1 MGIMW
6 PCLGLSHF
14 SIPNNDS
21 CCERLF
27 PSCEA
32 RLFLNKYY
40 MLCKIDYLLPTI
52 HDDSGLVYYYRGLA
66 FVSLLNLQAI
76 ESGNGKLDWTAD
88 FILVDTYSYIT
99 HRVEKLAVPLAPAS
113 RFSSS
118 QFPGTTSIDATRYH
132 DIDDLCTT
140 IQKDEAVL
148 KSKVSEG
155 AI

>member
-14 SIPNNDS
+14 SIPDNDS

-76 ESGNGKLDWTAD
+76 ESGNGKLDWTRR
-88 FILVDTYSYIT
+88 FCILVGRYLFLHNPPRRET
-99 HRVEKLAVPLAPAS
+99 S
-113 RFSSS
+113 RSFCLRLDWEHLSSS
-118 QFPGTTSIDATRYH
+118 CLTIFKFPAPQALTPQGTTI
-132 DIDDLCTT
+132 
-140 IQKDEAVL
+140 
-148 KSKVSEG
+148 
-155 AI
+155 